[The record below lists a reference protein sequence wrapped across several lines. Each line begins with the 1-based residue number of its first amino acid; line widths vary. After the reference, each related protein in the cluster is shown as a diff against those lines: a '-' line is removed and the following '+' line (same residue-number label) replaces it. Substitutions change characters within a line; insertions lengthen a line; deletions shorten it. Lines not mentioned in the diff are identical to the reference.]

1 MPGHD
6 GPQEGGD
13 RRRDRCAYWLQAMAD
28 APDQFGSTYEREAAR
43 STDDWQRWFAPGA
56 TFIFENSSGPVG
68 LAAGVWADGEPSVV
82 YLMAVWVHPS
92 ARGTGAGHALVN
104 AVLAWSESAGA
115 KTVRLDVVEG
125 NTAASALRASDS
137 DTCEM
142 IAKERDGV
150 TGFEWSVLSDEG
162 SSVLRD
168 RGPDVFRYE
177 DVPDPSCA
185 RRSAHRGGGDRH
197 PGRRPA
203 PPPGGVLAPIPT
215 SWVIKRRH
223 RP

>member
-1 MPGHD
+1 MT
-6 GPQEGGD
+6 GPRRAAIGD
-13 RRRDRCAYWLQAMAD
+13 EDTLRVLRLQAMVD
-28 APDQFGSTYEREAAR
+28 APEQFGSTYEREAAR

-125 NTAASALRASDS
+125 NTAAIRLYERQGFMR
-137 DTCEM
+137 TGEM
-142 IAKERDGV
+142 IARERDGV
-150 TGFEWSVLSDEG
+150 PEIRME
-162 SSVLRD
+162 
-168 RGPDVFRYE
+168 
-177 DVPDPSCA
+177 
-185 RRSAHRGGGDRH
+185 
-197 PGRRPA
+197 RP
-203 PPPGGVLAPIPT
+203 V
-215 SWVIKRRH
+215 R
-223 RP
+223 